1 MVLAQLPPNS
11 FDVVF
16 FHHLI
21 LRRNIPR
28 RLQVSGR
35 SAPGARW
42 LGLTTF
48 PSHLLVFGDWV
59 QQLHVQFGVVLRQR
73 LVAIV
78 VDELHDGA
86 EGQWV

>member
-1 MVLAQLPPNS
+1 MGEV
-11 FDVVF
+11 
-16 FHHLI
+16 
-21 LRRNIPR
+21 RRVHAGSGSPR
-28 RLQVSGR
+28 FR
-35 SAPGARW
+35 
-42 LGLTTF
+42 
-48 PSHLLVFGDWV
+48 SHLLVFGDWV